1 MELLWPCVKVKKE
14 KYRND
19 QVYLSWLCRCY
30 IMNDKPDLAWN
41 LYISIENH
49 LVAVYIL
56 NFIAHELYRMGHFYF
71 SFKAFLFLEKFSP
84 SDENTK
90 GKVSS
95 AIGVFYLLLSEK
107 ISSDRLQEVI
117 HYLCDG
123 PQSLEVNKAL
133 KVFKTWGKENGID
146 FTDEPVLDDA

>member
-1 MELLWPCVKVKKE
+1 
-14 KYRND
+14 
-19 QVYLSWLCRCY
+19 
-30 IMNDKPDLAWN
+30 MNDKPDLAWN
-41 LYISIENH
+41 LYISIDNH

-71 SFKAFLFLEKFSP
+71 SFKAFVFLEKFSP
-84 SDENTK
+84 SVENTN

-95 AIGVFYLLLSEK
+95 AIGVFNLLLSEK

-123 PQSLEVNKAL
+123 PATPEVNTP
-133 KVFKTWGKENGID
+133 VPENG
-146 FTDEPVLDDA
+146 TGV